1 MNLVLL
7 GEGDLPDLETLEQR
21 ARGILFGRTLR
32 LKVVESRTLYRGRKG
47 LGSAA
52 VHLP

>member
-21 ARGILFGRTLR
+21 ARGFLFGRTLR
-32 LKVVESRTLYRGRKG
+32 LKVVESRTLD
-47 LGSAA
+47 LGMERR
-52 VHLP
+52 